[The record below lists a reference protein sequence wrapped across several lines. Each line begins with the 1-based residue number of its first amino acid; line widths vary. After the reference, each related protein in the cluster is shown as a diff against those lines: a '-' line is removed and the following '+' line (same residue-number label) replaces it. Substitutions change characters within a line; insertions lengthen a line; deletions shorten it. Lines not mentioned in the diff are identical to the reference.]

1 MRRLAAV
8 RVPGR
13 PGALASLTDSMSVSL
28 ERLPRRAE
36 PGAAA
41 HGNCPV
47 EVARRAVHCLRRRST
62 PWPTA
67 NGCWPLRLVPR
78 PLPSCPSDLRRSPW
92 SPVFSP
98 DRGAEVTAKR
108 SWRHTYNLLTG
119 RGMCLCQNRPVG
131 QCFERR
137 EGRRGANPCEKGSVT
152 ASPGTGRMARR
163 PARRGAPRK
172 TKRPTERGWP
182 FWVVVELYKKPNHA
196 LPAARNQSEI
206 ICNASAWEGVADC
219 SLMTAEVRPKRSSLV
234 KSGLSPSGRR

>member
-172 TKRPTERGWP
+172 TKRPTESGWP
-182 FWVVVELYKKPNHA
+182 VFMVVQWRLVSNSLSRHLSNA
-196 LPAARNQSEI
+196 LG
-206 ICNASAWEGVADC
+206 W
-219 SLMTAEVRPKRSSLV
+219 
-234 KSGLSPSGRR
+234 

>member
-1 MRRLAAV
+1 
-8 RVPGR
+8 
-13 PGALASLTDSMSVSL
+13 MSVSL

-182 FWVVVELYKKPNHA
+182 FWVVVEYSRTLNR
-196 LPAARNQSEI
+196 LS
-206 ICNASAWEGVADC
+206 ST
-219 SLMTAEVRPKRSSLV
+219 MPKRPHRSPYRRAEQGHWYGPLMHADFPVRRRASSQL
-234 KSGLSPSGRR
+234 RE

>member
-1 MRRLAAV
+1 MRHLAAV
-8 RVPGR
+8 QVPGR
-13 PGALASLTDSMSVSL
+13 AAALAPGTDSTSVSL
-28 ERLPRRAE
+28 ERAPHRAG
-36 PGAAA
+36 PGA
-41 HGNCPV
+41 GV
-47 EVARRAVHCLRRRST
+47 RDIWVARPSRSGVVGAGTVHCPWRRST

-182 FWVVVELYKKPNHA
+182 FWVVAEHGTEP
-196 LPAARNQSEI
+196 
-206 ICNASAWEGVADC
+206 ASAIRA
-219 SLMTAEVRPKRSSLV
+219 R
-234 KSGLSPSGRR
+234 